1 MFWLLSDRGEVRGKL
16 ATVGRGAICSCRSSC
31 RIGNRRSLGC
41 ICRLCFCDLNAPL
54 RIGCAIVELC
64 FVGCT
69 PAFGCPKTSQSQ
81 RIGLN
86 CSRIVEV
93 VALRHVV
100 ANHRPVADIRP
111 AFCNISLL
119 QLHVSG
125 SKKYSHATFISQ
137 FLLFLLLRNNEIGFL
152 MKLIQ
157 RIEYINRLLS
167 VVGTPDIK
175 VITGIRRSG
184 KSKLMDMFMERL
196 KKENRKANVIHVN
209 FNDPKS
215 EPLAEYHALYDFV
228 QKKYKQNVPNFVFI
242 DEVQM
247 CKGFE
252 KAINGL
258 HATEK
263 FDIYITGSNA
273 FLLSSDLATLFT
285 GRTFA
290 IEMFPFS
297 FVEFM
302 RYYELTDI
310 QGALDRYLKGGGMAG
325 SYVYNNSTDKYKY
338 IKDVFDT
345 LVLRDIVKKYNI
357 RNKVLLERLC
367 DFLSD
372 NISNITSLRSIS
384 DALTS
389 SKVPVNDKTIGSYV
403 GYLCN
408 AFAFYKVRKYDI
420 RGKKYLASQDK
431 YYLGDHSF
439 KYARLGTK
447 NMDYGRAYENI
458 VAIELLRRGYEIYAG
473 FLYKKEID
481 FVALK
486 KDEKIYIQVSDDIST
501 ESTFDREVS
510 PLLKI
515 HDAYPK
521 MIIARTKHEP
531 YQYEGIR
538 IVDLAEWL
546 SNRSIQ

>member
-1 MFWLLSDRGEVRGKL
+1 VSPP
-16 ATVGRGAICSCRSSC
+16 
-31 RIGNRRSLGC
+31 N
-41 ICRLCFCDLNAPL
+41 NA
-54 RIGCAIVELC
+54 
-64 FVGCT
+64 
-69 PAFGCPKTSQSQ
+69 
-81 RIGLN
+81 
-86 CSRIVEV
+86 
-93 VALRHVV
+93 
-100 ANHRPVADIRP
+100 
-111 AFCNISLL
+111 
-119 QLHVSG
+119 
-125 SKKYSHATFISQ
+125 ISQ
-137 FLLFLLLRNNEIGFL
+137 FLLFLLLRNKGKGPL

-157 RIEYINRLLS
+157 RIKYMNRLMS

-184 KSKLMDMFMERL
+184 KSKLMDMFMDRV
-196 KKENRKANVIHVN
+196 KKENRKANIIHVN

-215 EPLAEYHALYDFV
+215 EPLAEYHALYDYV
-228 QKKYKQNVPNFVFI
+228 QKKHKQDVPNLVFI

-273 FLLSSDLATLFT
+273 FLLSSDLSTLFT

-297 FVEFM
+297 FAEFM
-302 RYYELTDI
+302 QYYGLTDI
-310 QGALDRYLKGGGMAG
+310 QGALDRYLKDGGMAG
-325 SYVYNNSTDKYKY
+325 SYVYKDSTDKYKY

-357 RNKVLLERLC
+357 RNKALLERLC

-384 DALTS
+384 DTLS
-389 SKVPVNDKTIGSYV
+389 NSKTPVNDKTIGSYV

-431 YYLGDHSF
+431 YYLGDQSF

-486 KDEKIYIQVSDDIST
+486 KDEKIYIQVSDDISA
-501 ESTFDREVS
+501 ESTFEREVS

-515 HDAYPK
+515 KDAYPK
-521 MIIARTKHEP
+521 MILARTRHEP

-546 SNRSIQ
+546 SDCSN